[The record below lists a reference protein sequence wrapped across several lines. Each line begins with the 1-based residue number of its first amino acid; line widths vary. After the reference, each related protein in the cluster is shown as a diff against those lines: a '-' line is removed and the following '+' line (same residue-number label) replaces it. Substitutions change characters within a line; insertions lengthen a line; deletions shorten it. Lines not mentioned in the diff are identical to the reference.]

1 MTMATT
7 TKLIVAAAAA
17 VGAYA
22 GLSAYVTAEP
32 ARPIT
37 RPVAVQARTAPAA
50 VAAPATARLEAAAPG
65 TAASG
70 ATVPGAAAS
79 GTAGRGATVS
89 GTAGLGAAASG
100 AAAPATVGVGAV
112 APGAVGPGAA
122 VLGKVSVTRMPDRAA
137 CDPAYLAR
145 SVLDPK
151 PGSTLLY
158 RWRLARWNPAERRW
172 ASYLTE
178 HAGFGGVRR
187 TVEWDARIPGN
198 PGWYRVELTVK
209 GGETIRSARFRAS
222 C

>member
-7 TKLIVAAAAA
+7 TKLIVAATAA

-32 ARPIT
+32 ARSIT
-37 RPVAVQARTAPAA
+37 RPVAAQARTAPAA
-50 VAAPATARLEAAAPG
+50 APAAVAVGVAAPGAVAAGVAAPG
-65 TAASG
+65 AVAA
-70 ATVPGAAAS
+70 
-79 GTAGRGATVS
+79 
-89 GTAGLGAAASG
+89 G
-100 AAAPATVGVGAV
+100 AAAP
-112 APGAVGPGAA
+112 
-122 VLGKVSVTRMPDRAA
+122 GKVSVTRVPGRAA
-137 CDPAYLAR
+137 CDPAYVAR

-172 ASYLTE
+172 TSYLTE

-187 TVEWDARIPGN
+187 TVEWDARIPDN